1 MRYVHHILITLH
13 NYSDNHV
20 TNPFEPIYY
29 SWIFLT
35 ELTWIQ
41 LADNFLFYMNL
52 ITVTGM
58 IWWIGCKQPRL
69 NQLKW
74 GAE

>member
-1 MRYVHHILITLH
+1 MRYLHHILITLH

-20 TNPFEPIYY
+20 TNPFEHIHY

-41 LADNFLFYMNL
+41 LDDNFLFYMNL

-58 IWWIGCKQPRL
+58 IWWIDCKQPRL